1 MAKHFHQE
9 LKRLEKSLL
18 LLSSVVE
25 ENFRGAIRSV
35 ENRDLDLAS
44 KIERDDQR
52 TDDMEVEIEEECLKI
67 LALHQPVAN
76 DLRRIVSALK
86 MTNDLERIGDFA
98 TRIARK
104 GKVLA
109 EYPQVPLP
117 DDFRAMAEMVRSL
130 FHRSVNALISMD
142 SEEAREVITMDK
154 RVDQYNQNIGDK
166 VVEWMKQTPENIP
179 AGISILWMI
188 RALER
193 VGDHASNIAED
204 VVYLIEGD
212 IVRHNIMKP
221 ET

>member
-1 MAKHFHQE
+1 MAQHFHHE
-9 LKRLEKSLL
+9 LKKLDKLL
-18 LLSSVVE
+18 LLLTAVVE

-35 ENRDLDLAS
+35 ENRDLDLACKVES
-44 KIERDDQR
+44 DDQR

-67 LALHQPVAN
+67 LALYQPVAN

-109 EYPQVPLP
+109 EHPHVPLP
-117 DDFRAMAEMVRSL
+117 ADFRAMADMVRSL
-130 FHRSVNALISMD
+130 FQRSVDALIRMD
-142 SEEAREVITMDK
+142 SDEACEVITLDK
-154 RVDQYNQNIGDK
+154 QVDQYNQDINDE
-166 VVEWMKQTPENIP
+166 VVEWMKQAPETIP
-179 AGISILWMI
+179 AGINILWMI

-204 VVYLIEGD
+204 VVYLVEGD
-212 IVRHNIMKP
+212 IVRHQITK
-221 ET
+221 TT